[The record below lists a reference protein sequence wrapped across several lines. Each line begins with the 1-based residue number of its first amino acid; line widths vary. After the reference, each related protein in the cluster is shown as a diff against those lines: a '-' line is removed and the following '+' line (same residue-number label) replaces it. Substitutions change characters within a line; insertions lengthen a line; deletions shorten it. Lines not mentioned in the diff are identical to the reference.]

1 MGLKHV
7 AGNSKLKVTARNV
20 KSSTSFR
27 VVLNNIST
35 GEVAAKLQK
44 SRGNTLVATLPFD
57 SRGVVRVTIEDS
69 VGNIVKSY
77 VSVGTAEIDCCIA
90 KLVHDA
96 INCTC
101 RCNKC
106 KEDLNR
112 AQTVRVLLQAAKYEA
127 TLGLEESVQ
136 EKYNKARE
144 LCREVCACGC

>member
-1 MGLKHV
+1 MALKHLS
-7 AGNSKLKVTARNV
+7 GNSKLKVTARKV
-20 KSSTSFR
+20 PTSSSFR
-27 VVLNNIST
+27 VVVNNLTT
-35 GEVAAKLQK
+35 GATTAKLHK

-57 SRGVVRVTIEDS
+57 TRGVVRVTIEDLE
-69 VGNIVKSY
+69 GNIVKSY

-112 AQTVRVLLQAAKYEA
+112 AQTVRLLLQAAKYEA

-136 EKYNKARE
+136 DKFQKAKS
-144 LCREVCACGC
+144 LCTEVCACGC